1 MRQQKRKKR
10 EEEKSK
16 SKGQDSELKILQIAQ
31 NTTSDAK
38 GRQLTV
44 GLR

>member
-16 SKGQDSELKILQIAQ
+16 SKGQDSELKLLQIAQ
-31 NTTSDAK
+31 NTTSEAK

-44 GLR
+44 G

>member
-31 NTTSDAK
+31 NTTSAAK
-38 GRQLTV
+38 GRQLIV
-44 GLR
+44 G